1 MALRRSAAC
10 QEANG
15 VPAPSCVTDI
25 IGGMKLSDIREHA
38 YWTGYF
44 AGIREIQERL
54 IMMAAMEGADIER
67 ICEEM
72 ELTRDQIR
80 EIVNGSSSQL

>member
-1 MALRRSAAC
+1 
-10 QEANG
+10 
-15 VPAPSCVTDI
+15 
-25 IGGMKLSDIREHA
+25 
-38 YWTGYF
+38 
-44 AGIREIQERL
+44 
-54 IMMAAMEGADIER
+54 MMAAMEGADIER